1 MPRLLVFNGT
11 PQALES
17 QLVAQGSPSY
27 EDMIRDSLEPHRPA
41 GCALEFF
48 SLRVADGETF
58 PQGLGLGDFDGV
70 WISGSPHNVY
80 ALDQPSVREQIAL
93 ARAIWDAGLP
103 AFGSCWGLQ
112 VMIAALGGTVHLNP
126 DGREIGV
133 ARRIVPTAAGRAHP
147 MYRGKPPA
155 FDALC
160 THEDEVAA
168 LPAGATVLASNT
180 VSPVQAA
187 VIEDGARRFWGVQYH
202 PEFTFA
208 TLAAIVALRTDM
220 VIEEGFART
229 AEEAHAVAEKY
240 RALHSDPARKDLAW
254 RLGIGAD
261 ILDPAQ
267 RTVELGN
274 WLQSDVLPF
283 AARR

>member
-17 QLVAQGSPSY
+17 KLVEGGSQSY
-27 EDMIRDSLEPHRPA
+27 EDMIRESFEPHRPA
-41 GCALEFF
+41 GCDLDFF

-58 PQGLGLGDFDGV
+58 PQGMGLGDFDGV

-80 ALDQPSVREQIAL
+80 ALDQPSVREQVDL

-112 VMIAALGGTVHLNP
+112 VMTAALGGTVHLNP
-126 DGREIGV
+126 NGREVGV
-133 ARRIVPTAAGRAHP
+133 ARRIVPTEAGRAHA
-147 MYRGKPPA
+147 MFRGKPVA

-160 THEDEVAA
+160 THEDEVAK
-168 LPAGATVLASNT
+168 LPPGGTVLAANA
-180 VSPVQAA
+180 VSRVQAA

-202 PEFTFA
+202 PEFSFA
-208 TLAAIVALRTDM
+208 TVAAIIASRVERHVHECLARDAEDVAAIVA
-220 VIEEGFART
+220 EF
-229 AEEAHAVAEKY
+229 
-240 RALHSDPARKDLAW
+240 RALDAVPVRGDLAW
-254 RLGIGAD
+254 RLGLGD
-261 ILDPAQ
+261 DVLDRTQ
-267 RTVELGN
+267 RTLEFGN
-274 WLQSDVLPF
+274 WLREDVLPY